1 MIGKRIVLALMV
13 AVIMALAL
21 GCGQRDNPAD
31 PDSIAHGYIADYN
44 RGFGELKPPIT
55 WLNHDSRLI
64 RIYTPPSYPW
74 GAPAGEGVKFPTLYL
89 LHDFDGNE
97 DYYLFS
103 RIDQVADRLIAS
115 GEIKPMLIVMPDA
128 SAKGLGSFYTDGW
141 MMWNPEQATRL
152 EPGNFE
158 RMIWDDLLFFI
169 EVDAWPAP
177 RALNVIRKRSS
188 RAIGGVGMG
197 GYGAI
202 RIAMKHPEI
211 YSSVSILNGFTS
223 FEDMFPA
230 LVDEVFAE
238 NGIRKGDE
246 EGYYNHLDTAYAKPF
261 SNLVYSM
268 AAAFSQH
275 DSLST
280 NDKTLIERYQV
291 DLPFDHNGNTVHS
304 ILNRWLAHDITS
316 TMLDSLTSGMYDHLD
331 STELYIDYS
340 DADQYAGSVQAQSF
354 MSALDQLGFQYQSS
368 SYSGYPGFP
377 GTHNAFN
384 IERIEEMLKFHSDR
398 LSDDPG
404 E

>member
-1 MIGKRIVLALMV
+1 MIGKKLALALIA
-13 AVIMALAL
+13 AVIMALAI

-31 PDSIAHGYIADYN
+31 PDSAEHGLVFEYS
-44 RGFGELKPPIT
+44 RTFGTDDPGET
-55 WLNHDSRLI
+55 WLNERVRRI
-64 RIYTPPSYPW
+64 RIYTPPGYPYW
-74 GAPAGEGVKFPTLYL
+74 SPGEGQKLPTLYL
-89 LHDFDGNE
+89 LHDFDGDE

-128 SAKGLGSFYTDGW
+128 SAQGLGSFYTDGW
-141 MMWNPEQATRL
+141 MMWNPEQAARN

-158 RMIWDDLLFFI
+158 KMIWDDLLFII
-169 EVDAWPAP
+169 EVEAWPGRP
-177 RALNVIRKRSS
+177 FNVIRNRAS

-197 GYGAI
+197 GVGALK
-202 RIAMKHPEI
+202 IAMNHPELF
-211 YSSVSILNGFTS
+211 SSVSILNGFTS
-223 FEDMFPA
+223 FEDMFPTI
-230 LVDEVFAE
+230 VDEVFAE
-238 NGIRKGDE
+238 NGVRKGDK
-246 EGYYNHLDTAYAKPF
+246 EGYYNHLDTAYFKPF

-275 DSLST
+275 DSQSSG
-280 NDKTLIERYQV
+280 DKTLIERYQV

-304 ILNRWLAHDITS
+304 ILNRWLAHDLTS
-316 TMLDSLTSGMYDHLD
+316 TMLDPLTSGMYDHLD

-340 DADQYAGSVQAQSF
+340 DADEYVGAVQAQSF
-354 MSALDQLGFQYQSS
+354 MSALDQLAVEYESS

-377 GTHNAFN
+377 GTHSAFN

-398 LSDDPG
+398 LSDDPS